1 MAEVR
6 REYYSTG
13 ELRKVWFE
21 INGKKE
27 GEYLSYYSNGQLR
40 STSTVTLFIYFFCY

>member
-13 ELRKVWFE
+13 ELKYECFE

-27 GEYLSYYSNGQLR
+27 GEYLSY
-40 STSTVTLFIYFFCY
+40 